1 MFTTLL
7 SFSGLQIK
15 IQQFVLFYL
24 LTESVLRKIDVIRKN
39 IQSNGLLS
47 CIPQP
52 ISMHYTN
59 IKTRLDV
66 FYSGRLYIHEKRE
79 GSPVIASLLACRN
92 VQNRRR
98 RALVASLY
106 IRHKERARINTL
118 ETNGKW
124 LISNIYR

>member
-7 SFSGLQIK
+7 SFFRVANKNSTVCSIL
-15 IQQFVLFYL
+15 FVF
-24 LTESVLRKIDVIRKN
+24 RKIDVIRKN

-106 IRHKERARINTL
+106 IRHEERAGIKTL
-118 ETNGKW
+118 ETNGK
-124 LISNIYR
+124 